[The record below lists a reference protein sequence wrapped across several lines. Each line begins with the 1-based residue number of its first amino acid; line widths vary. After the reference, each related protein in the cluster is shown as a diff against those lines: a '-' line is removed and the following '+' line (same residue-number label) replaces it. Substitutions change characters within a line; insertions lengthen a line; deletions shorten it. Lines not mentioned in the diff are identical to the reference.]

1 MRKIVIVAGLLAGAA
16 FLFTAGTPAKAWVG
30 CECVKLGAPAMCAR
44 GPIECSASGGV
55 CLAPCD
61 YVAPKR
67 MHKHHR
73 HHKKAKA
80 KMEMKKEMKKEDK
93 K

>member
-16 FLFTAGTPAKAWVG
+16 FLFTTGTPAKAWVG
-30 CECVKLGAPAMCAR
+30 CECVKLGAPAMCVR

-61 YVAPKR
+61 YVAPKK
-67 MHKHHR
+67 MKHHR

-80 KMEMKKEMKKEDK
+80 KAKADK